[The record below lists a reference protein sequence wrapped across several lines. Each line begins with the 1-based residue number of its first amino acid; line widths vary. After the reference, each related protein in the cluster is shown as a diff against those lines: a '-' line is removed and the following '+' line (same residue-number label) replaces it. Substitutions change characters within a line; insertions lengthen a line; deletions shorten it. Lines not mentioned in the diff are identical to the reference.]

1 LFFWEREMALEIQ
14 GLKVSYKSNGKFV
27 EAVRGLDLEIK
38 KGECCGLIGESGC
51 SKTTVGLCITLLIPE
66 QKAAISGRIL
76 FEGQDILRLDKEGLR
91 KIRGKRVSYVFQ
103 EPFSSLNPVFTIYE
117 QMLES
122 LPEKTGHDK
131 AISELLKSVGL
142 AKIAG
147 NKKIYPHEL
156 SGGMQQRAMIAMA
169 IASKP
174 DLLIL
179 DEPTTALDVTVQ
191 NQILDLVMELK
202 NRLGLSILF
211 ISHDLRIVFR
221 LADRISVMYAGRI
234 VEQGPS
240 QDIISRAGH
249 PYTKGLIDSMPR
261 IEHRKQRFNAIEGRT
276 PLFSDLPRGCKF
288 HPRCRFK
295 VDRCV
300 EQEPALANLTSSHA
314 SRCIRTKEIK

>member
-1 LFFWEREMALEIQ
+1 MALEIQ